1 MNPWFTHFSRPVPQ
15 AGARLLCLPSSGGGS
30 TLYRP
35 WLGGLDDI
43 EPAVELHA
51 ALLPG
56 RERRMLEPPVQTMA
70 AMVDG
75 LVPAVAALAD
85 KPYFLFG
92 HSMGALIAFELT
104 RALVARGIRPP
115 RRLFVSAFRAP
126 DLPNPKRD
134 LHALPDDEFIDALRE
149 YGGTPDAVLRHR
161 ETMDVLL
168 PMLRADFRMHETYLY
183 HAARPLEV
191 PITALAGRAD
201 AAVPASQMTGW
212 AKQTSAGF
220 ALRHFDGAHFFI
232 HDDRDAVLKTLGEA
246 IHEEL
251 AFAWG

>member
-1 MNPWFTHFSRPVPQ
+1 MNPWFTHFSRPAPQ

-35 WLGGLDDI
+35 WLGGLED
-43 EPAVELHA
+43 VELHA

-56 RERRMLEPPVQTMA
+56 RERRMLEPPLTTME

-85 KPYFLFG
+85 RPYFLFG

-104 RALVARGIRPP
+104 RALVARGIAAP

-134 LHALPDDEFIDALRE
+134 LHGLPDDEFIDALRE

-161 ETMDVLL
+161 ETMEVLL
-168 PMLRADFRMHETYLY
+168 PMLRADFRMHETYRY
-183 HAARPLEV
+183 HVARALPV

-201 AAVPASQMTGW
+201 HAVPASQMAGW
-212 AKQTSAGF
+212 AKETDAGF
-220 ALRHFDGAHFFI
+220 ALHQFDGAHFFI
-232 HDDRDAVLKTLGEA
+232 HDSRDAVLKKLGEA

>member
-1 MNPWFTHFSRPVPQ
+1 MNPWFTHFSRPNPG

-43 EPAVELHA
+43 ELHA

-56 RERRMLEPPVQTMA
+56 RERRMLEAPVTTMD

-85 KPYFLFG
+85 RPYFLFG
-92 HSMGALIAFELT
+92 HSMGALVAFELT
-104 RALVARGIRPP
+104 RTLLARGVTPP
-115 RRLFVSAFRAP
+115 QRLFVSAFRAP

-134 LHALPDDEFIDALRE
+134 LHALPDHEFIEALRE

-161 ETMDVLL
+161 ETMEVLL
-168 PMLRADFRMHETYLY
+168 PMLRADFRLHETYRY
-183 HAARPLEV
+183 HAAPALPV

-201 AAVPASQMTGW
+201 DAVPASQMAGW
-212 AKQTSAGF
+212 AKQTEAGF
-220 ALRHFDGAHFFI
+220 TLHQFDGAHFFI
-232 HDDRDAVLKTLGEA
+232 HDSRDAVLNTLAEV
-246 IHEEL
+246 INEEL
-251 AFAWG
+251 AIAWE